1 MIHSS
6 IIEEPAPD
14 RTEWD
19 EWAAQGASL
28 PSQADQ
34 EHYRKRAREE
44 AEAARAAT
52 CREARLAHE
61 ELAAAYRKLGSFSES
76 GTEPNR
82 PAAFSFSPRP
92 TD

>member
-6 IIEEPAPD
+6 INEEPGPD

-19 EWAAQGASL
+19 ERAAQGASQL
-28 PSQADQ
+28 TPADQ
-34 EHYRKRAREE
+34 EHYRKRATEE
-44 AEAARAAT
+44 AEAARVAT

-61 ELAAAYRKLGSFSES
+61 ELAAAYRKLGSPSES

-82 PAAFSFSPRP
+82 LAAFSFSPRP
-92 TD
+92 ID